1 MTTILMN
8 KTMNGTNM
16 TTTTN
21 EITLSKTTLSILKNF
36 STLNSNILV
45 KPGNVLQTI
54 TPSKNGMAE
63 ATIEETF
70 DVEFGI
76 WDLSKFLGVVSLFS
90 TPKFEFGEKSVVIH
104 GGNGSRVT
112 YFYSEPRL
120 LTTPSKKVNMPNISL
135 SVDISEKTFAELQK
149 ASAVLQ
155 LPDLSF
161 VNEGDRVLAVVSD
174 LQDPTTNNYKVDI
187 GENKSGS
194 DFSLNFKMENIKI
207 LPGDYTVEF
216 SKNVVGQFTNETLD
230 LKYWF
235 AMETNSKFN

>member
-1 MTTILMN
+1 MTT
-8 KTMNGTNM
+8 NGVNNM
-16 TTTTN
+16 TTMTKN
-21 EITLSKTTLSILKNF
+21 EITLSKTTLSVLKNF

-45 KPGNVLQTI
+45 KPGNVLRTI

-76 WDLSKFLGVVSLFS
+76 WDLSKFLGVISLFS
-90 TPKFEFGEKSVVIH
+90 APKFEFGEKSVVIH

-120 LTTPSKKVNMPNISL
+120 LTTPTKNVNMPSISL
-135 SVDISEKTFAELQK
+135 SVDITEKTFAELQK
-149 ASAVLQ
+149 ASSVLQ

-161 VNEGDRVLAVVSD
+161 VNENDRIMAVVSD
-174 LQDPTTNNYKVDI
+174 LQDPTTNNYKVDV
-187 GENKSGS
+187 GANKSNS
-194 DFSLNFKMENIKI
+194 EFSLNFKIENIKI
-207 LPGDYTVEF
+207 LPGDYTIEF

>member
-1 MTTILMN
+1 MTTNGVNNMN
-8 KTMNGTNM
+8 TMTK
-16 TTTTN
+16 N
-21 EITLSKTTLSILKNF
+21 EITLSKTTLSVLKNF

-45 KPGNVLQTI
+45 KSGNVLRTI

-76 WDLSKFLGVVSLFS
+76 WDLSKFLGVISLFS
-90 TPKFEFGEKSVVIH
+90 APKFEFGEKSVVIH

-120 LTTPSKKVNMPNISL
+120 LTTPTKNVNMPSISL
-135 SVDISEKTFAELQK
+135 SVDITEKTFAELQK
-149 ASAVLQ
+149 ASSVLQ

-161 VNEGDRVLAVVSD
+161 VNENDRIMAVVSD
-174 LQDPTTNNYKVDI
+174 LQDPTTNNYKVDV
-187 GENKSGS
+187 GVNKSNS
-194 DFSLNFKMENIKI
+194 EFSLNFKIENIKI
-207 LPGDYTVEF
+207 LPGDYTIEF

>member
-1 MTTILMN
+1 MTT
-8 KTMNGTNM
+8 M
-16 TTTTN
+16 TKN
-21 EITLSKTTLSILKNF
+21 EITLSKTTLSVLKNF

-45 KPGNVLQTI
+45 KPGNVLRTI

-63 ATIEETF
+63 ATVEETF

-120 LTTPSKKVNMPNISL
+120 LTTPTKNVNMPSVSL
-135 SVDISEKTFAELQK
+135 SVDITEKIFAELQK
-149 ASAVLQ
+149 ASSVLQ

-161 VNEGDRVLAVVSD
+161 VNENDRIMAVVSD
-174 LQDPTTNNYKVDI
+174 LQDPTTNNYKVDV
-187 GENKSGS
+187 GVNKSNS
-194 DFSLNFKMENIKI
+194 EFSLNFKMENIKI
-207 LPGDYTVEF
+207 LPGDYTIEF

>member
-1 MTTILMN
+1 MI
-8 KTMNGTNM
+8 KINGVNNM
-16 TTTTN
+16 TTMTKN
-21 EITLSKTTLSILKNF
+21 EITLSKTTLSVLKNF

-45 KPGNVLQTI
+45 KPGNVLRTI

-63 ATIEETF
+63 ATVEETF

-120 LTTPSKKVNMPNISL
+120 LTTPTKNVNMPSVSL
-135 SVDISEKTFAELQK
+135 SVDITEKIFAELQK
-149 ASAVLQ
+149 ASSVLQ

-161 VNEGDRVLAVVSD
+161 VNENDRIMAVVSD
-174 LQDPTTNNYKVDI
+174 LQDPTTNNYKVDV
-187 GENKSGS
+187 GVNKSNS
-194 DFSLNFKMENIKI
+194 EFSLNFKMENIKI
-207 LPGDYTVEF
+207 LPGDYTIEF

>member
-1 MTTILMN
+1 MKI
-8 KTMNGTNM
+8 NGVNNM
-16 TTTTN
+16 TTMTKN
-21 EITLSKTTLSILKNF
+21 EITLSKTTLSVLKNF

-45 KPGNVLQTI
+45 KPGNVLRTI

-63 ATIEETF
+63 ATVEETF

-120 LTTPSKKVNMPNISL
+120 LTTPTKNVNMPSVSL
-135 SVDISEKTFAELQK
+135 SVDITEKTFAELQK
-149 ASAVLQ
+149 ASSVLQ

-161 VNEGDRVLAVVSD
+161 VNENDRIMAVVSD
-174 LQDPTTNNYKVDI
+174 LQDPTTNNYKVDV
-187 GENKSGS
+187 GANKSNS
-194 DFSLNFKMENIKI
+194 EFSLNFKMENIKI
-207 LPGDYTVEF
+207 LPGDYTIEF
-216 SKNVVGQFTNETLD
+216 SKNIVGQFNNETLD

>member
-1 MTTILMN
+1 MTT
-8 KTMNGTNM
+8 M
-16 TTTTN
+16 TKN
-21 EITLSKTTLSILKNF
+21 EITLSKTTLSVLKNF

-45 KPGNVLQTI
+45 KPGNVLRTI

-76 WDLSKFLGVVSLFS
+76 WDLSKFLGVISLFS
-90 TPKFEFGEKSVVIH
+90 APKFEFGEKSVVIH

-120 LTTPSKKVNMPNISL
+120 LTTPTKNVNMPSISL
-135 SVDISEKTFAELQK
+135 SVDITEKTFAELQK
-149 ASAVLQ
+149 ASSVLQ

-161 VNEGDRVLAVVSD
+161 VNENDRIMAVVSD
-174 LQDPTTNNYKVDI
+174 LQDPTTNNYKVDV
-187 GENKSGS
+187 GENKSNS
-194 DFSLNFKMENIKI
+194 EFSLNFKIENIKI
-207 LPGDYTVEF
+207 LPGDYTIEF

>member
-1 MTTILMN
+1 
-8 KTMNGTNM
+8 M

-63 ATIEETF
+63 ATVEETF

-90 TPKFEFGEKSVVIH
+90 NPKFEFSEKSVVIH

-120 LTTPSKKVNMPNISL
+120 LTTPTKKVNMPSISL
-135 SVDISEKTFAELQK
+135 TVDISEKTFAELQK

-161 VNEGDRVLAVVSD
+161 VNEGDRIMAVVSD
-174 LQDPTTNNYKVDI
+174 LSDPTTNNYKVDV
-187 GENKSGS
+187 GENKSDS

-207 LPGDYTVEF
+207 LPGDYRIEF
-216 SKNVVGQFTNETLD
+216 SKSVVGQFTNETLD

-235 AMETNSKFN
+235 AMESTSKYN

>member
-1 MTTILMN
+1 MMKI
-8 KTMNGTNM
+8 NGVNNM
-16 TTTTN
+16 TTMTKN
-21 EITLSKTTLSILKNF
+21 EITLSKTTLSVLKNF
-36 STLNSNILV
+36 SMLNSNILV
-45 KPGNVLQTI
+45 KPGNVLRTI

-63 ATIEETF
+63 ATVEETF

-120 LTTPSKKVNMPNISL
+120 LTTPTKNVNMPSVSL
-135 SVDISEKTFAELQK
+135 SVDITEKIFAELQK
-149 ASAVLQ
+149 ASSVLQ

-161 VNEGDRVLAVVSD
+161 VNENDRIMAVVSD
-174 LQDPTTNNYKVDI
+174 LQDPTTNNYKVDV
-187 GENKSGS
+187 GANKSNS
-194 DFSLNFKMENIKI
+194 EFSLNFKMENIKI
-207 LPGDYTVEF
+207 LPGDYTIEF

>member
-1 MTTILMN
+1 MI
-8 KTMNGTNM
+8 KINGVNNM
-16 TTTTN
+16 TTMTKN
-21 EITLSKTTLSILKNF
+21 EITLSKTTLSVLKNF

-45 KPGNVLQTI
+45 KPGNVLRTI

-63 ATIEETF
+63 ATVEETF

-120 LTTPSKKVNMPNISL
+120 LTTPTKNVNMPSVSL
-135 SVDISEKTFAELQK
+135 SVDITEKIFAELQK
-149 ASAVLQ
+149 ASSVLQ

-161 VNEGDRVLAVVSD
+161 VNENDRIMAVVSD
-174 LQDPTTNNYKVDI
+174 LQDPTTNNYKVDV
-187 GENKSGS
+187 GANKSNS
-194 DFSLNFKMENIKI
+194 EFSLNFKMENIKI
-207 LPGDYTVEF
+207 LPGDYTIEF

>member
-1 MTTILMN
+1 MIMTT
-8 KTMNGTNM
+8 NGVNNM
-16 TTTTN
+16 TTMTKN
-21 EITLSKTTLSILKNF
+21 EITLSKTTLSVLKNF

-45 KPGNVLQTI
+45 KPGNVLRTI

-76 WDLSKFLGVVSLFS
+76 WDLSKFLGVISLFS
-90 TPKFEFGEKSVVIH
+90 APKFEFGEKSVVIH

-120 LTTPSKKVNMPNISL
+120 LTTPTKNVNMPSISL
-135 SVDISEKTFAELQK
+135 SVDITEKTFAELQK
-149 ASAVLQ
+149 ASSVLQ

-161 VNEGDRVLAVVSD
+161 VNENDRIMAVVSD
-174 LQDPTTNNYKVDI
+174 LQDPTTNNYKVDV
-187 GENKSGS
+187 GENKSNS
-194 DFSLNFKMENIKI
+194 EFSLNFKIENIKI
-207 LPGDYTVEF
+207 LPGDYTIEF

>member
-1 MTTILMN
+1 MMKI
-8 KTMNGTNM
+8 NGVNNM
-16 TTTTN
+16 TTMTKN
-21 EITLSKTTLSILKNF
+21 EITLSKTTLSVLKNF

-45 KPGNVLQTI
+45 KPGNVLRTI

-63 ATIEETF
+63 ATVEETF

-120 LTTPSKKVNMPNISL
+120 LTTPTKNVNMPSVSL
-135 SVDISEKTFAELQK
+135 SVDITEKTFAELQK
-149 ASAVLQ
+149 ASSVLQ

-161 VNEGDRVLAVVSD
+161 VNENDRIMAVVSD
-174 LQDPTTNNYKVDI
+174 LQDPTTNNYKVDV
-187 GENKSGS
+187 GANKSNS
-194 DFSLNFKMENIKI
+194 EFSLNFKMENIKI
-207 LPGDYTVEF
+207 LPGDYTIEF
-216 SKNVVGQFTNETLD
+216 SKNIVGQFNNETLD

>member
-1 MTTILMN
+1 MNTMT
-8 KTMNGTNM
+8 K
-16 TTTTN
+16 N
-21 EITLSKTTLSILKNF
+21 EITLSKTTLSVLKNF

-45 KPGNVLQTI
+45 KPGNVLRTI

-76 WDLSKFLGVVSLFS
+76 WDLSKFLGVISLFS
-90 TPKFEFGEKSVVIH
+90 APKFEFGEKSVVIH

-120 LTTPSKKVNMPNISL
+120 LTTPTKNVNMPSISL
-135 SVDISEKTFAELQK
+135 SVDITEKTFAELQK
-149 ASAVLQ
+149 ASSVLQ

-161 VNEGDRVLAVVSD
+161 VNENDRIMAVVSD
-174 LQDPTTNNYKVDI
+174 LQDPTTNNYKVDV
-187 GENKSGS
+187 GVNKSNS
-194 DFSLNFKMENIKI
+194 EFSLNFKIENIKI
-207 LPGDYTVEF
+207 LPGDYTIEF

>member
-1 MTTILMN
+1 MMKI
-8 KTMNGTNM
+8 NGVNNM
-16 TTTTN
+16 TTMTKN
-21 EITLSKTTLSILKNF
+21 EITLSKTTLSVLKNF

-45 KPGNVLQTI
+45 KPGNVLRTI

-63 ATIEETF
+63 ATVEETF

-120 LTTPSKKVNMPNISL
+120 LTTPTKNVNMQSVSL
-135 SVDISEKTFAELQK
+135 SVDITEKTFAELQK
-149 ASAVLQ
+149 ASSVLQ

-161 VNEGDRVLAVVSD
+161 VNENDRIMAVVSD
-174 LQDPTTNNYKVDI
+174 LQDPTTNNYKVDV
-187 GENKSGS
+187 GANKSNS
-194 DFSLNFKMENIKI
+194 EFSLNFKMENIKI
-207 LPGDYTVEF
+207 LPGDYTIEF
-216 SKNVVGQFTNETLD
+216 SKNIVGQFNNETLD

>member
-1 MTTILMN
+1 MTT
-8 KTMNGTNM
+8 M
-16 TTTTN
+16 TKN
-21 EITLSKTTLSILKNF
+21 EITLSKTTLSVLKNF

-45 KPGNVLQTI
+45 KPGNILRTI

-63 ATIEETF
+63 ATVEETF

-120 LTTPSKKVNMPNISL
+120 LTTPTKNVNMPSVSL
-135 SVDISEKTFAELQK
+135 SVDITEKTFAELQK
-149 ASAVLQ
+149 ASSVLQ

-161 VNEGDRVLAVVSD
+161 VNENDRIMAVVSD
-174 LQDPTTNNYKVDI
+174 LQDPTTNNYKVDV
-187 GENKSGS
+187 GANKSNS
-194 DFSLNFKMENIKI
+194 EFSLNFKMENIKI
-207 LPGDYTVEF
+207 LPGDYTIEF
-216 SKNVVGQFTNETLD
+216 SKNIVGQFTNETLD

>member
-1 MTTILMN
+1 MT
-8 KTMNGTNM
+8 K
-16 TTTTN
+16 N
-21 EITLSKTTLSILKNF
+21 EITLSKTTLSVLKNF

-45 KPGNVLQTI
+45 KPGNVLRTI

-63 ATIEETF
+63 ATVEETF

-120 LTTPSKKVNMPNISL
+120 LTTPTKNVNMPSVSL
-135 SVDISEKTFAELQK
+135 SVDITEKIFAELQK
-149 ASAVLQ
+149 ASSVLQ

-161 VNEGDRVLAVVSD
+161 VNENDRIMAVVSD
-174 LQDPTTNNYKVDI
+174 LQDPTTNNYKVDV
-187 GENKSGS
+187 GANKSNS
-194 DFSLNFKMENIKI
+194 EFSLNFKMENIKI
-207 LPGDYTVEF
+207 LPGDYTIEF

>member
-1 MTTILMN
+1 MMMKI
-8 KTMNGTNM
+8 NGVNNM
-16 TTTTN
+16 TTMTKN
-21 EITLSKTTLSILKNF
+21 EITLSKTTLSVLKNF

-45 KPGNVLQTI
+45 KPGNVLRTI

-63 ATIEETF
+63 ATVEETF

-76 WDLSKFLGVVSLFS
+76 WDLSKFLGVVGLFS

-120 LTTPSKKVNMPNISL
+120 LTTPTKNVNMPSVSL
-135 SVDISEKTFAELQK
+135 SVDITEKIFAELQK
-149 ASAVLQ
+149 ASSVLQ

-161 VNEGDRVLAVVSD
+161 VNENDRIMAVVSD
-174 LQDPTTNNYKVDI
+174 LQDPTTNNYKVDV
-187 GENKSGS
+187 GANKSNS
-194 DFSLNFKMENIKI
+194 EFSLNFKMENIKI
-207 LPGDYTVEF
+207 LPGDYTIEF

>member
-1 MTTILMN
+1 MMKI
-8 KTMNGTNM
+8 NGVNNM
-16 TTTTN
+16 TTMTKN
-21 EITLSKTTLSILKNF
+21 EITLSKTTLSVLKNF

-45 KPGNVLQTI
+45 KPGNILRTI

-63 ATIEETF
+63 ATVEETF

-120 LTTPSKKVNMPNISL
+120 LTTPTKNVNMPSVSL
-135 SVDISEKTFAELQK
+135 SVDITEKTFAELQK
-149 ASAVLQ
+149 ASSVLQ

-161 VNEGDRVLAVVSD
+161 VNENDRIMAVVSD
-174 LQDPTTNNYKVDI
+174 LQDPTTNNYKVDV
-187 GENKSGS
+187 GANKSNS
-194 DFSLNFKMENIKI
+194 EFSLNFKMENIKI
-207 LPGDYTVEF
+207 LPGDYTIEF
-216 SKNVVGQFTNETLD
+216 SKNIVGQFTNETLD

>member
-1 MTTILMN
+1 MIMTT
-8 KTMNGTNM
+8 NGVNNM
-16 TTTTN
+16 TTMTKN
-21 EITLSKTTLSILKNF
+21 EITLSKTTLSVLKNF

-45 KPGNVLQTI
+45 KPGNVLRTI

-63 ATIEETF
+63 VTIEETF

-76 WDLSKFLGVVSLFS
+76 WDLSKFLGVISLFS
-90 TPKFEFGEKSVVIH
+90 APKFEFGEKSVVIH

-120 LTTPSKKVNMPNISL
+120 LTTPTKNVNMPSISL
-135 SVDISEKTFAELQK
+135 SVDITEKTFAELQK
-149 ASAVLQ
+149 ASSVLQ

-161 VNEGDRVLAVVSD
+161 VNENDRIMAVVSD
-174 LQDPTTNNYKVDI
+174 LQDPTTNNYKVDV
-187 GENKSGS
+187 GANKSNS
-194 DFSLNFKMENIKI
+194 EFSLNFKIENIKI
-207 LPGDYTVEF
+207 LPGDYTIEF

>member
-1 MTTILMN
+1 MTTNGVNNMN
-8 KTMNGTNM
+8 TMTK
-16 TTTTN
+16 N
-21 EITLSKTTLSILKNF
+21 EITLSKTTLSVLKNF

-45 KPGNVLQTI
+45 KPGNVLRTI

-76 WDLSKFLGVVSLFS
+76 WDLSKFLGVISLFS
-90 TPKFEFGEKSVVIH
+90 APKFEFGEKSVVIH

-120 LTTPSKKVNMPNISL
+120 LTTPTKNVNMPSISL
-135 SVDISEKTFAELQK
+135 SVDITEKTFAELQK
-149 ASAVLQ
+149 ASSVLQ

-161 VNEGDRVLAVVSD
+161 VNENDRIMAVVSD
-174 LQDPTTNNYKVDI
+174 LQDPTTNNYKVDV
-187 GENKSGS
+187 GVNKSNS
-194 DFSLNFKMENIKI
+194 EFSLNFKIENIKI
-207 LPGDYTVEF
+207 LPGDYTIEF

>member
-1 MTTILMN
+1 MMMKI
-8 KTMNGTNM
+8 NGVNNM
-16 TTTTN
+16 TTMTKN
-21 EITLSKTTLSILKNF
+21 EITLSKTTLSVLKNF

-45 KPGNVLQTI
+45 KPGNVLRTI

-63 ATIEETF
+63 ATVEETF

-120 LTTPSKKVNMPNISL
+120 LTTPTKNVNMPSVSL
-135 SVDISEKTFAELQK
+135 SVDITEKIFAELQK
-149 ASAVLQ
+149 ASSVLQ

-161 VNEGDRVLAVVSD
+161 VNENDRIMAVVSD
-174 LQDPTTNNYKVDI
+174 LQDPTTNNYKVDV
-187 GENKSGS
+187 GVNKSNS
-194 DFSLNFKMENIKI
+194 EFSLNFKMENIKI
-207 LPGDYTVEF
+207 LPGDYTIEF

>member
-1 MTTILMN
+1 MNTMT
-8 KTMNGTNM
+8 K
-16 TTTTN
+16 N
-21 EITLSKTTLSILKNF
+21 EITLSKTTLSVLKNF

-45 KPGNVLQTI
+45 KPGNVLRTI

-76 WDLSKFLGVVSLFS
+76 WDLSKFLGVISLFAA
-90 TPKFEFGEKSVVIH
+90 PKFEFGEKSVVIH

-120 LTTPSKKVNMPNISL
+120 LTTPTKNVNMPSISL
-135 SVDISEKTFAELQK
+135 SVDITEKTFAELQK
-149 ASAVLQ
+149 ASSVLQ

-161 VNEGDRVLAVVSD
+161 VNENDRIMAVVSD
-174 LQDPTTNNYKVDI
+174 LQDPTTNNYKVDV
-187 GENKSGS
+187 GVNKSNS
-194 DFSLNFKMENIKI
+194 EFSLNFKIENIKI
-207 LPGDYTVEF
+207 LPGDYTIEF

>member
-1 MTTILMN
+1 MTT
-8 KTMNGTNM
+8 M
-16 TTTTN
+16 TKN
-21 EITLSKTTLSILKNF
+21 EITLSKTTLSVLKNF

-45 KPGNVLQTI
+45 KPGNVLRTI

-63 ATIEETF
+63 ATVEETF

-120 LTTPSKKVNMPNISL
+120 LTTPTKNVNMPSVSL
-135 SVDISEKTFAELQK
+135 SVDITEKIFAELQK
-149 ASAVLQ
+149 ASSVLQ

-161 VNEGDRVLAVVSD
+161 VNENDRIMAVVSD
-174 LQDPTTNNYKVDI
+174 LQDPTTNNYKVDV
-187 GENKSGS
+187 GANKSNS
-194 DFSLNFKMENIKI
+194 EFSLNFKMENIKI
-207 LPGDYTVEF
+207 LPGDYTIEF

>member
-1 MTTILMN
+1 MTT
-8 KTMNGTNM
+8 NGVNNM
-16 TTTTN
+16 TTMTKN
-21 EITLSKTTLSILKNF
+21 EITLSKTTLSVLKNF

-45 KPGNVLQTI
+45 KPGNVLRTI

-76 WDLSKFLGVVSLFS
+76 WDLSKFLGVISLFS
-90 TPKFEFGEKSVVIH
+90 APKFEFGEKSVVIH

-120 LTTPSKKVNMPNISL
+120 LTTPTKNVNMPSISL
-135 SVDISEKTFAELQK
+135 SVDITEKTFAELQK
-149 ASAVLQ
+149 ASSVLQ

-161 VNEGDRVLAVVSD
+161 VNENDRIMAVVSD
-174 LQDPTTNNYKVDI
+174 LQDPTTNNYKVDV
-187 GENKSGS
+187 GENKSNS
-194 DFSLNFKMENIKI
+194 EFSLNFKIENIKI
-207 LPGDYTVEF
+207 LPGDYTIEF

>member
-1 MTTILMN
+1 MTTNGVNNMN
-8 KTMNGTNM
+8 TMTK
-16 TTTTN
+16 N
-21 EITLSKTTLSILKNF
+21 EITLSKTTLSVLKNF

-45 KPGNVLQTI
+45 KPGNVLRTI

-76 WDLSKFLGVVSLFS
+76 WDLSKFLGVISLFS
-90 TPKFEFGEKSVVIH
+90 APKFEFGEKSVIIH

-120 LTTPSKKVNMPNISL
+120 LTTPTKNVNMPSISL
-135 SVDISEKTFAELQK
+135 SVDITEKTFAELQK
-149 ASAVLQ
+149 ASSVLQ

-161 VNEGDRVLAVVSD
+161 VNENDRIMAVVSD
-174 LQDPTTNNYKVDI
+174 LQDPTTNNYKVDV
-187 GENKSGS
+187 GVNKSNS
-194 DFSLNFKMENIKI
+194 EFSLNFKIENIKI
-207 LPGDYTVEF
+207 LPGDYTIEF

>member
-1 MTTILMN
+1 MT
-8 KTMNGTNM
+8 K
-16 TTTTN
+16 N
-21 EITLSKTTLSILKNF
+21 EITLSKTTLSVLKNF

-45 KPGNVLQTI
+45 KPGNVLRTI

-63 ATIEETF
+63 ATVEETF

-120 LTTPSKKVNMPNISL
+120 LTTPTKNVNMPSVSL
-135 SVDISEKTFAELQK
+135 SVDITEKIFAELQK
-149 ASAVLQ
+149 ASSVLQ

-161 VNEGDRVLAVVSD
+161 VNENDRIMAVVSD
-174 LQDPTTNNYKVDI
+174 LQDPTTNNYKVDV
-187 GENKSGS
+187 GVNKSNS
-194 DFSLNFKMENIKI
+194 EFSLNFKMENIKI
-207 LPGDYTVEF
+207 LPGDYTIEF

>member
-1 MTTILMN
+1 MTT
-8 KTMNGTNM
+8 NGVNNM
-16 TTTTN
+16 TTMTKN
-21 EITLSKTTLSILKNF
+21 EITLSKTTLSVLKNF

-45 KPGNVLQTI
+45 KPGNVLRTI

-63 ATIEETF
+63 VTIEETF

-76 WDLSKFLGVVSLFS
+76 WDLSKFLGVISLFS
-90 TPKFEFGEKSVVIH
+90 APKFEFGEKSVVIH

-120 LTTPSKKVNMPNISL
+120 LTTPTKNVNMPSISL
-135 SVDISEKTFAELQK
+135 SVDITEKTFAELQK
-149 ASAVLQ
+149 ASSVLQ

-161 VNEGDRVLAVVSD
+161 VNENDRIMAVVSD
-174 LQDPTTNNYKVDI
+174 LQDPTTNNYKVDV
-187 GENKSGS
+187 GANKSNS
-194 DFSLNFKMENIKI
+194 EFSLNFKIENIKI
-207 LPGDYTVEF
+207 LPGDYTIEF

>member
-1 MTTILMN
+1 LIMTT
-8 KTMNGTNM
+8 NGVNNM
-16 TTTTN
+16 TTMTKN
-21 EITLSKTTLSILKNF
+21 EITLSKTTLSVLKNF

-45 KPGNVLQTI
+45 KPGNVLRTI

-63 ATIEETF
+63 VTIEETF

-76 WDLSKFLGVVSLFS
+76 WDLSKFLGVISLFS
-90 TPKFEFGEKSVVIH
+90 APKFEFGEKSVVIH

-120 LTTPSKKVNMPNISL
+120 LTTPTKNVNMPSISL
-135 SVDISEKTFAELQK
+135 SVDITEKTFAELQK
-149 ASAVLQ
+149 ASSVLQ

-161 VNEGDRVLAVVSD
+161 VNENDRIMAVVSD
-174 LQDPTTNNYKVDI
+174 LQDPTTNNYKVDV
-187 GENKSGS
+187 GANKSNS
-194 DFSLNFKMENIKI
+194 EFSLNFKIENIKI
-207 LPGDYTVEF
+207 LPGDYTIEF

>member
-1 MTTILMN
+1 MMKI
-8 KTMNGTNM
+8 NGVNNM
-16 TTTTN
+16 TTMTKN
-21 EITLSKTTLSILKNF
+21 EITLSKTTLSVLKNF

-45 KPGNVLQTI
+45 KPGNVLRTI

-63 ATIEETF
+63 ATVEETF

-120 LTTPSKKVNMPNISL
+120 LTTPTKNVNMPSVSL
-135 SVDISEKTFAELQK
+135 SVDITEKIFAELQK
-149 ASAVLQ
+149 ASSVLQ

-161 VNEGDRVLAVVSD
+161 VNENDRIMAVVSD
-174 LQDPTTNNYKVDI
+174 LQDPTTNNYKVDV
-187 GENKSGS
+187 GANKSNS
-194 DFSLNFKMENIKI
+194 EFSLNFKMENIKI
-207 LPGDYTVEF
+207 LPGDYTIEF

>member
-1 MTTILMN
+1 MTT
-8 KTMNGTNM
+8 M
-16 TTTTN
+16 TKN
-21 EITLSKTTLSILKNF
+21 EITLSKTTLSVLKNF
-36 STLNSNILV
+36 SMLNSNILV
-45 KPGNVLQTI
+45 KPGNVLRTI

-63 ATIEETF
+63 ATVEETF

-120 LTTPSKKVNMPNISL
+120 LTTPTKNVNMPSVSL
-135 SVDISEKTFAELQK
+135 SVDITEKIFAELQK
-149 ASAVLQ
+149 ASSVLQ

-161 VNEGDRVLAVVSD
+161 VNENDRIMAVVSD
-174 LQDPTTNNYKVDI
+174 LQDPTTNNYKVDV
-187 GENKSGS
+187 GANKSNS
-194 DFSLNFKMENIKI
+194 EFSLNFKMENIKI
-207 LPGDYTVEF
+207 LPGDYTIEF

>member
-1 MTTILMN
+1 MTT
-8 KTMNGTNM
+8 M
-16 TTTTN
+16 TKN
-21 EITLSKTTLSILKNF
+21 EITLSKTTLSVLKNF

-45 KPGNVLQTI
+45 KPGNVLRTI

-76 WDLSKFLGVVSLFS
+76 WDLSKFLGVISLFS
-90 TPKFEFGEKSVVIH
+90 APKFEFGEKSVVIH

-120 LTTPSKKVNMPNISL
+120 LTTPTKNVNMPSISL
-135 SVDISEKTFAELQK
+135 SVDITEKTFAELQK
-149 ASAVLQ
+149 ASSVLQ

-161 VNEGDRVLAVVSD
+161 VNENDRIMAVVSD
-174 LQDPTTNNYKVDI
+174 LQDPTTNNYKVDV
-187 GENKSGS
+187 GANKSNS
-194 DFSLNFKMENIKI
+194 EFSLNFKIENIKI
-207 LPGDYTVEF
+207 LPGDYTIEF

>member
-1 MTTILMN
+1 MTT
-8 KTMNGTNM
+8 M
-16 TTTTN
+16 TKN
-21 EITLSKTTLSILKNF
+21 EITLSKTTLSVLKNF

-45 KPGNVLQTI
+45 KPGNVLRTI

-63 ATIEETF
+63 VTIEETF

-76 WDLSKFLGVVSLFS
+76 WDLSKFLGVISLFS
-90 TPKFEFGEKSVVIH
+90 APKFEFGEKSVVIH

-120 LTTPSKKVNMPNISL
+120 LTTPTKNVNMPSISL
-135 SVDISEKTFAELQK
+135 SVDITEKTFAELQK
-149 ASAVLQ
+149 ASSVLQ

-161 VNEGDRVLAVVSD
+161 VNENDRIMAVVSD
-174 LQDPTTNNYKVDI
+174 LQDPTTNNYKVDV
-187 GENKSGS
+187 GANKSNS
-194 DFSLNFKMENIKI
+194 EFSLNFKMENIKI
-207 LPGDYTVEF
+207 LPGDYTIEF

>member
-1 MTTILMN
+1 MTTNGVNNMN
-8 KTMNGTNM
+8 TMTK
-16 TTTTN
+16 N
-21 EITLSKTTLSILKNF
+21 EITLSKTTLSVLKNF

-45 KPGNVLQTI
+45 KPGNVLRTI

-63 ATIEETF
+63 ATVEETF

-76 WDLSKFLGVVSLFS
+76 WDLSKFLGVISLFS
-90 TPKFEFGEKSVVIH
+90 APKFEFGEKSVIIH

-120 LTTPSKKVNMPNISL
+120 LTTPTKNVNMPSISL
-135 SVDISEKTFAELQK
+135 SVDITEKTFAELQK
-149 ASAVLQ
+149 ASSVLQ

-161 VNEGDRVLAVVSD
+161 VNENDRIMAVVSD
-174 LQDPTTNNYKVDI
+174 LQDPTTNNYKVDV
-187 GENKSGS
+187 GVNKSNS
-194 DFSLNFKMENIKI
+194 EFSLNFKIENIKI
-207 LPGDYTVEF
+207 LPGDYTIEF

>member
-1 MTTILMN
+1 MFLM
-8 KTMNGTNM
+8 MNGIIM
-16 TTTTN
+16 TKTITKN

-36 STLNSNILV
+36 AALNSNILV
-45 KPGNVLQTI
+45 KPGNTIRTI

-63 ATIEETF
+63 AIVEEKF

-90 TPKFEFGEKSVVIH
+90 SPKFEFKDKSVVIH

-112 YFYSEPRL
+112 YFYSEPKL
-120 LTTPSKKVNMPNISL
+120 LTVPTKNVNMPEISVK
-135 SVDISEKTFAELQK
+135 VDITEKMFSELQK

-155 LPDLSF
+155 LPDLSI
-161 VNEGDRVLAVVSD
+161 VSEDDNIVAVVSD
-174 LQDPTTNNYKVDI
+174 LQDPTTNNYKVELGKNDTDA
-187 GENKSGS
+187 E
-194 DFSLNFKMENIKI
+194 FSLNFKMENIKI

-216 SKNVVGQFTNETLD
+216 SKNIVGQFTHDTLD

-235 AMETNSKFN
+235 AMESNSKYNG

>member
-1 MTTILMN
+1 MKI
-8 KTMNGTNM
+8 NGVNNM
-16 TTTTN
+16 TTMTKN
-21 EITLSKTTLSILKNF
+21 EITLSKTTLSVLKNF

-45 KPGNVLQTI
+45 KPGNVLRTI

-63 ATIEETF
+63 ATVEETF

-120 LTTPSKKVNMPNISL
+120 LTTPTKNVNMPSVSL
-135 SVDISEKTFAELQK
+135 SVDITEKIFAELQK
-149 ASAVLQ
+149 ASSVLQ

-161 VNEGDRVLAVVSD
+161 VNENDRIMAVVSD
-174 LQDPTTNNYKVDI
+174 LQDPTTNNYKVDV
-187 GENKSGS
+187 GANKSNS
-194 DFSLNFKMENIKI
+194 EFSLNFKMENIKI
-207 LPGDYTVEF
+207 LPGDYTIEF

>member
-1 MTTILMN
+1 MIKIDGVN
-8 KTMNGTNM
+8 NM
-16 TTTTN
+16 TTMTKN
-21 EITLSKTTLSILKNF
+21 EITLSKTTLSVLKNF

-45 KPGNVLQTI
+45 KPGNVLRTI

-63 ATIEETF
+63 ATVEETF

-120 LTTPSKKVNMPNISL
+120 LTTPTKNVNMPSVSL
-135 SVDISEKTFAELQK
+135 SVDITEKIFAELQK
-149 ASAVLQ
+149 ASSVLQ

-161 VNEGDRVLAVVSD
+161 VNENDRIMAVVSD
-174 LQDPTTNNYKVDI
+174 LQDPTTNNYKVDV
-187 GENKSGS
+187 GANKSNS
-194 DFSLNFKMENIKI
+194 EFSLNFKMENIKI
-207 LPGDYTVEF
+207 LPGDYTIEF